1 MKEELRNEQCHYEN
15 FIQQGHAILDKTD
28 PDSSDAGVVSQR
40 LDDVNAAWDRLATQL
55 GERESSLG
63 DVLDA
68 STQFHDTVNTLQQWL
83 PLAADAADTL
93 TTQSPAEQRQ
103 QLKVLYDTIQY
114 DTRCYFNVHSKA
126 DMRALVDLQSAVC
139 HYKSLFTEER

>member
-126 DMRALVDLQSAVC
+126 DMRAL
-139 HYKSLFTEER
+139 

>member
-103 QLKVLYDTIQY
+103 QLKVHYDTIQY

-126 DMRALVDLQSAVC
+126 DMRAL
-139 HYKSLFTEER
+139 

>member
-93 TTQSPAEQRQ
+93 TTQSSAEQRQ

-126 DMRALVDLQSAVC
+126 DMRAL
-139 HYKSLFTEER
+139 

>member
-83 PLAADAADTL
+83 PLAADASDTL

-126 DMRALVDLQSAVC
+126 DMRAL
-139 HYKSLFTEER
+139 

>member
-40 LDDVNAAWDRLATQL
+40 LDDVNAAWDRLAMQL

-103 QLKVLYDTIQY
+103 QLRVLYDTIQY

-126 DMRALVDLQSAVC
+126 DMRAL
-139 HYKSLFTEER
+139 

>member
-40 LDDVNAAWDRLATQL
+40 LDDVNAAWDRLAMQL

-126 DMRALVDLQSAVC
+126 DMRAL
-139 HYKSLFTEER
+139 

>member
-103 QLKVLYDTIQY
+103 QLRVLYDTIQY
-114 DTRCYFNVHSKA
+114 DTRCCFNVHSKA
-126 DMRALVDLQSAVC
+126 DLRAL
-139 HYKSLFTEER
+139 

>member
-103 QLKVLYDTIQY
+103 QLKVLYDAIQY

-126 DMRALVDLQSAVC
+126 DMRAL
-139 HYKSLFTEER
+139 